1 MAKQIT
7 ANYNVL
13 KVDTLQ
19 MLQNPVK
26 RHIFINYSN
35 TSVILFPTFC
45 LNSSTF
51 LDMSMES

>member
-1 MAKQIT
+1 MTKQIT

-26 RHIFINYSN
+26 RYF
-35 TSVILFPTFC
+35 
-45 LNSSTF
+45 
-51 LDMSMES
+51 D